1 MSGAVFPW
9 RSGNRF
15 ELMIDGPSFF
25 PRMLEA
31 IAQAEQQVALELYL
45 VEAGAC
51 AEAMVQALVGAAER
65 GVRVR
70 CLFDDYGS
78 LAFTL
83 GLRRRLID
91 AGVDLRFY
99 NRLSWRRWMRNLYR
113 DHRKLLL
120 IDQTLA
126 VVGGT
131 GSGRRDPLWAPGGR
145 GWGGWGC
152 GEVTAGTKVALLD
165 EANQL
170 VKVVKA
176 RELAGQ
182 PDLLF
187 RRNSETGAVECK
199 THKSAIELNAALH
212 AHN

>member
-9 RSGNRF
+9 RSANRF

-25 PRMLEA
+25 PRMLA
-31 IAQAEQQVALELYL
+31 GINPAEQQVALELYL

-51 AEAMVQALVGAAER
+51 AEAMVQALVAAAER

-83 GLRRRLID
+83 GLRKRLTD
-91 AGVDLRFY
+91 AGVELRFY

-120 IDQTLA
+120 IDQSIA
-126 VVGGT
+126 FVGGT
-131 GSGRRDPLWAPGGR
+131 GVTDEFWTPGNDSAD
-145 GWGGWGC
+145 WH
-152 GEVTAGTKVALLD
+152 EVMV
-165 EANQL
+165 QM
-170 VKVVKA
+170 
-176 RELAGQ
+176 
-182 PDLLF
+182 
-187 RRNSETGAVECK
+187 
-199 THKSAIELNAALH
+199 
-212 AHN
+212 